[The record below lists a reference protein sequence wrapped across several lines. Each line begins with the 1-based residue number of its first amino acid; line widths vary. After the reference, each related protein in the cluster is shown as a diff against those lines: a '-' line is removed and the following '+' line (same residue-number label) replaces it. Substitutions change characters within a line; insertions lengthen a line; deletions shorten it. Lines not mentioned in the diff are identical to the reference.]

1 MGVEILIGLT
11 MAWGVIEGTPY
22 VAGWLME
29 REQRIEQE
37 ERVALEQELD
47 YKLQESGNRLIITVK
62 TMEDV
67 EAEENARLLELGQ
80 RERRVIKK

>member
-37 ERVALEQELD
+37 EQLRAEAELD
-47 YKLQESGNRLIITVK
+47 EIVRSSGHLVIEVK
-62 TMEDV
+62 TMEEV
-67 EAEENARLLELGQ
+67 EQEENARLLELGQ
-80 RERRVIKK
+80 RERRVITK

>member
-37 ERVALEQELD
+37 EQLRAEAELD
-47 YKLQESGNRLIITVK
+47 EIVRTSGHLVIEVK
-62 TMEDV
+62 TMEEV
-67 EAEENARLLELGQ
+67 EQEENARLLELGQ
-80 RERRVIKK
+80 RERRVITK

>member
-37 ERVALEQELD
+37 EQLRAEAELD
-47 YKLQESGNRLIITVK
+47 EIVRTSGHLVIEVK
-62 TMEDV
+62 TWEEV
-67 EAEENARLLELGQ
+67 EQEENARLLDLGQ
-80 RERRVIKK
+80 RERRVITK

>member
-22 VAGWLME
+22 VVGWLME

-37 ERVALEQELD
+37 EQLRAEAELD
-47 YKLQESGNRLIITVK
+47 EIVRTSGHLVIEVK
-62 TMEDV
+62 TWEEV

-80 RERRVIKK
+80 RERRVITK

>member
-37 ERVALEQELD
+37 EQLRAEAELD
-47 YKLQESGNRLIITVK
+47 EIVRTSGHLVIEVK
-62 TMEDV
+62 TMEEV
-67 EAEENARLLELGQ
+67 EQEENARLLDLGQ
-80 RERRVIKK
+80 RERRVITK

>member
-37 ERVALEQELD
+37 EQLRVEAELD
-47 YKLQESGNRLIITVK
+47 EIVRTSGHLVIEVK
-62 TMEDV
+62 TWEEV

-80 RERRVIKK
+80 RERRVITK

>member
-37 ERVALEQELD
+37 EQLRAEAELD
-47 YKLQESGNRLIITVK
+47 EIVRTNGHLVIEVK
-62 TMEDV
+62 TWEEV
-67 EAEENARLLELGQ
+67 EQEENARLLELGQ
-80 RERRVIKK
+80 RERRVITK